1 MKQISKFLTILISV
15 LTLSIAHGQD
25 NVGIGTTT
33 PDASAILELKSSNKG
48 MLVPRLTTA
57 EINAIA
63 SPAEG
68 LLIYNTDVECFVYFV
83 TSTTTWQNMCELA
96 GVGTEGPQGPAG
108 PAGADGV
115 QGPQGPQGPA
125 GPAGADGAQG
135 PQGDQG
141 PQGPAGAD
149 GAQGP
154 QGDQGPQGP
163 AGADGAQGPQGDQG
177 PQGPAGDDGIN

>member
-83 TSTTTWQNMCELA
+83 TSTTTWQNICELA
-96 GVGTEGPQGPAG
+96 GVGTE
-108 PAGADGV
+108 
-115 QGPQGPQGPA
+115 
-125 GPAGADGAQG
+125 
-135 PQGDQG
+135 G

-163 AGADGAQGPQGDQG
+163 AGADGAQGPQGEHGPQGQAGADGAQGTQGDQG
-177 PQGPAGDDGIN
+177 PQGQEGPEGADGAQSTQDTKGM